1 MSRPTLAAVA
11 RPSAV
16 AVVDANDVTRSP
28 SSVWLSAPASQAKLP
43 SNVLLLLLV
52 TVPCTAMLRLVCQ
65 TA

>member
-1 MSRPTLAAVA
+1 
-11 RPSAV
+11 V

-43 SNVLLLLLV
+43 SNVLLLLLLV
-52 TVPCTAMLRLVCQ
+52 TVPCTALLRLVCQ